1 MRPDPASELV
11 VAYLRVNGYFTM
23 TDSEFHVLED
33 GTYRTLTDVDIIAVR
48 HPNLPGPAHYQ
59 GGQMGPGVVEC
70 LLTDEVDPAFDIATD
85 RFDVVIGEVKRG
97 TATFNPALRDPR
109 VLHAVARRIGD
120 IFGDATDQVIEDLA
134 STGSARTD
142 TTQVRLVAF
151 GSDGKAKHG
160 TTVHHGQIVQWL
172 NDMLARHQELIEVT
186 TFSDPVLSLLSL
198 AGKVGR
204 PLAAPPNAHDEMGH
218 QHHG

>member
-11 VAYLRVNGYFTM
+11 AAYLRVNGYFTM
-23 TDSEFHVLED
+23 TDIELHVFED
-33 GTYRTLTDVDIIAVR
+33 GYYRTLTDVDIVAVR
-48 HPNLPGPAHYQ
+48 HPTLPGPAHYE
-59 GGQMGPGVVEC
+59 GGNGGSGVVEC
-70 LLTDEVDPAFDIATD
+70 LLTVEVDPAFDIATD
-85 RFDVVIGEVKRG
+85 QFDVVIGEVKRG

-109 VLHAVARRIGD
+109 VLHAVARRVGDVFGALTSEVIGD
-120 IFGDATDQVIEDLA
+120 LVSG
-134 STGSARTD
+134 GRARTD

-151 GSDGKAKHG
+151 GSDGKVADG

-172 NDMLARHQELIEVT
+172 NDMLARHHELIEVT

-204 PLAAPPNAHDEMGH
+204 PLAAPPPD
-218 QHHG
+218 